1 MNADARRDWSV
12 PEANNRKGTIKQC
25 ITVTYKSVKNGIL
38 VSPLLFV
45 YRLSAPFALLSP
57 GGTYGYL
64 CFFQVRTSGEP
75 MNTGRDDAD
84 DNRFRKDPLQLLDL
98 SPKQWL
104 LARSGYRNNPK
115 RLQVNETLMTIG
127 NGYLN
132 IRGSLEELP
141 PGSYRG
147 MYISGIYDKSEA
159 DVEELV
165 KCPVWTDVSLWIQGW
180 KVSPP
185 DCKVIRHEQMLDM
198 RKGILHRKSRFRLP
212 DGKIVTLATSKLVFL
227 HKVHWG
233 YMRVR
238 IVPENFSG
246 EIRVLSGLNGD
257 VLNRG
262 FFSGE
267 KLKHLHLERIERGRD
282 LMYLE
287 MKTRERGI
295 RISNAAS
302 WRLVNHDK
310 ASVTWEPRIYGE
322 KFTSEMTLGAEKGV
336 SFEFEKYA
344 VVYTSRDIPG
354 KQMFKGTVCGLK
366 SFLRSG
372 AYREIKSHIEL
383 WEKCWKQADIL
394 IEGDRAAQQA
404 IRYNMYQLLINGP
417 RQSGSIGAKFL
428 SSEGYLGHVFW
439 DTEIFIFPFYL
450 YNFPGIAKNMLLY
463 RYETL
468 PGAIKNA
475 KRAGYKGARYGWE
488 TATTGEDVTP
498 RFASK
503 LERTIRLIYTG
514 TEEDHIVSDV
524 IYAVERYFRVTGDT
538 EFLLDHALEMIFQ
551 TARFWESRVVKSG
564 DVFEIR
570 TVIGPDEFHE
580 HVNNN
585 AYTNYLVKWHVKLA
599 ATLFEYFSR
608 RKVKEFRSLCERLL
622 LERKEVEKWSE
633 IGDKLKFA
641 IDADSGLIEQFDG
654 YFDLK
659 DYVIARHD
667 RKGRPVLPQGI
678 SYRNIDRTRLIKQA
692 DVLMMF
698 LLFPHAFSDEVKL
711 ANYNFY
717 EKRALHKSSLSHC
730 THAMVGL
737 AVGNRQ
743 HAYRYFM
750 KTARVDL
757 ENLHGNTELGIHGA
771 AVGGTWQTVV
781 RGFGGLTLKSDR
793 IVLKPWLPKRWK
805 RLLFK
810 VHWRDRMI
818 RLDINHKHVSAVIE
832 SDDSMSIPCSF
843 WGKCFTLS
851 TNEEYMFNYDPI
863 ECVKTG
869 GCDEVPAYSAD
880 SAAH

>member
-1 MNADARRDWSV
+1 MNARRDDV
-12 PEANNRKGTIKQC
+12 
-25 ITVTYKSVKNGIL
+25 
-38 VSPLLFV
+38 
-45 YRLSAPFALLSP
+45 
-57 GGTYGYL
+57 
-64 CFFQVRTSGEP
+64 
-75 MNTGRDDAD
+75 D
-84 DNRFRKDPLQLLDL
+84 DNRFKEDPVLLLDL

-104 LARSGYRNNPK
+104 LGRSGYHKDPK
-115 RLQVNETLMTIG
+115 RLQTNETLMTIG

-147 MYISGIYDKSEA
+147 MYINGIYDRSEA

-165 KCPVWTDVSLWIQGW
+165 KCPVWTDVSLWIEGW
-180 KVSPP
+180 KVSLP
-185 DCKVIRHEQMLDM
+185 DCKVLRHEQMLDM
-198 RKGILHRKSRFRLP
+198 RKGILHRKTRFKLP
-212 DGKIVTLATSKLVFL
+212 SGKIVTFATSKLVFL

-262 FFSGE
+262 FFPGE
-267 KLKHLHLERIERGRD
+267 QLKHLHLERIERGRD

-287 MKTRERGI
+287 MKTREHGI
-295 RISNAAS
+295 RVSKAAS
-302 WRLVNHDK
+302 WRIVNHDRT
-310 ASVTWEPRIYGE
+310 SVKWEPRIYGE
-322 KFTSEMTLGAEKGV
+322 KFASEMTLHTEKGV
-336 SFEFEKYA
+336 AYEFEKYA
-344 VVYTSRDIPG
+344 VVYTSREIPPER
-354 KQMFKGTVCGLK
+354 MFKGTICGLK
-366 SFLRSG
+366 SFLRNG
-372 AYREIKSHIEL
+372 AYKEIKNHIKL
-383 WEKCWKQADIL
+383 WERCWQQADIV
-394 IEGDRAAQQA
+394 IEGDRTAQQA

-417 RQSGSIGAKFL
+417 RKTGSIGAKFL

-450 YNFPGIAKNMLLY
+450 YNFPGIAKNMLMY

-468 PGAIKNA
+468 SGAIKNA
-475 KRAGYKGARYGWE
+475 ELAGYGGAKYGWE

-538 EFLLDHALEMIFQ
+538 EFLLRYALEMVFQ
-551 TARFWESRVVKSG
+551 TARFWKSRAVLSG
-564 DVFEIR
+564 DVFEIK

-585 AYTNYLVKWHVKLA
+585 AYTNFLVKWHLKLA

-608 RKVKEFRSLCERLL
+608 RNIEDFRLL
-622 LERKEVEKWSE
+622 CGRLSIEREEVEKWVE
-633 IGDKLKFA
+633 ISDKLKFT
-641 IDADSGLIEQFDG
+641 IESDTGLIEQFDG

-659 DYVIARHD
+659 DYVVTRHD
-667 RKGRPVLPQGI
+667 RKGRPMLPQGI
-678 SYRNIDRTRLIKQA
+678 TYRNIDKTRLIKQA
-692 DVLMMF
+692 DVLMIF
-698 LLFPHAFSDEVKL
+698 LLFPHAFSDEVKR

-750 KTARVDL
+750 KTAQVDL

-793 IVLKPWLPKRWK
+793 IVLRPWLPKKWR

-818 RLDINHKHVSAVIE
+818 RLDINHKCVSVFIA
-832 SDDSMSIPCSF
+832 SDERVPIPCTF
-843 WGKCFTLS
+843 WGKCFTIA
-851 TNEEYMFNYDPI
+851 TNEQYMFNYDPI
-863 ECVKTG
+863 TMYKIRRK
-869 GCDEVPAYSAD
+869 
-880 SAAH
+880 

>member
-1 MNADARRDWSV
+1 MNKRS
-12 PEANNRKGTIKQC
+12 
-25 ITVTYKSVKNGIL
+25 
-38 VSPLLFV
+38 
-45 YRLSAPFALLSP
+45 
-57 GGTYGYL
+57 
-64 CFFQVRTSGEP
+64 
-75 MNTGRDDAD
+75 DDAH
-84 DNRFRKDPLQLLDL
+84 DNRFPRDPVLLLDL

-104 LARSGYRNNPK
+104 LSRSGYRKQPK
-115 RLQVNETLMTIG
+115 QLQINETLMTIG

-147 MYISGIYDKSEA
+147 MYINGIYDRSEA

-165 KCPVWTDVSLWIQGW
+165 KCPVWTDVSLWIGGW
-180 KVSPP
+180 KVSLP
-185 DCKVIRHEQMLDM
+185 DCKVVRHEQMLDM

-212 DGKIVTLATSKLVFL
+212 DGKIVTFATSKLVFL

-246 EIRVLSGLNGD
+246 EIRVLSGLNGE

-262 FFSGE
+262 FFPGE

-287 MKTRERGI
+287 MKTREHAI
-295 RISNAAS
+295 RVSCAAS
-302 WRLVNHDK
+302 WRIVNHDRD
-310 ASVTWEPRIYGE
+310 SVKWEPRIYGE
-322 KFTSEMTLGAEKGV
+322 KFTSEMTLQVEKGV
-336 SFEFEKYA
+336 SYEFEKYA
-344 VVYTSRDIPG
+344 VVYTSREIPEDR
-354 KQMFKGTVCGLK
+354 MFKGTICGLK
-366 SFLRSG
+366 SFLRNG
-372 AYREIKSHIEL
+372 AYREIGDHVDL
-383 WEKCWKQADIL
+383 WEKCWRQADIV
-394 IEGDRAAQQA
+394 IEGDRTAQRA

-417 RQSGSIGAKFL
+417 RKTGSISAKFL

-450 YNFPGIAKNMLLY
+450 YNFPAIAKNMLMY
-463 RYETL
+463 RYATL
-468 PGAIKNA
+468 PGALKNA
-475 KRAGYKGARYGWE
+475 EKTGFKGARYGWE
-488 TATTGEDVTP
+488 TATSGEDVTP

-524 IYAVERYFRVTGDT
+524 IYAVERYFRVTGD
-538 EFLLDHALEMIFQ
+538 EDFLLGYALEMVFQ
-551 TARFWESRVVKSG
+551 TARFWQSRVTASG
-564 DVFEIR
+564 DVYEIK

-580 HVNNN
+580 HVDNN
-585 AYTNYLVKWHVKLA
+585 AYTNFLVKWHLKLA

-608 RKVKEFRSLCERLL
+608 RKVREFSALCRRLAL
-622 LERKEVEKWSE
+622 RKDEVRQWAE
-633 IGDKLKFA
+633 ISNKLKFS
-641 IDADSGLIEQFDG
+641 IDDDSGLIEQFDG
-654 YFDLK
+654 YFGLK
-659 DYVIARHD
+659 DFVITRHD
-667 RKGRPVLPQGI
+667 RKGRPVLPQGVN
-678 SYRNIDRTRLIKQA
+678 YRNIQKTRLIKQA

-698 LLFPHAFSDEVKL
+698 LLFPHAFGDDVKL

-717 EKRALHKSSLSHC
+717 EKRTLHKSSLSHC

-750 KTARVDL
+750 KTAQVDL

-771 AVGGTWQTVV
+771 AVGGTWQTIV

-793 IVLKPWLPKRWK
+793 IVLKPWLPKKWK

-818 RLDINHKHVSAVIE
+818 RLDINHSHASVFIE
-832 SDDSMSIPCSF
+832 ADEQVSIPCTF
-843 WGKCFTLS
+843 WGKCFTVE
-851 TNEEYMFNYDPI
+851 TNELHMFSYDPI
-863 ECVKTG
+863 LCIQPG
-869 GCDEVPAYSAD
+869 GNDEKASYCANRSVD
-880 SAAH
+880 

>member
-1 MNADARRDWSV
+1 
-12 PEANNRKGTIKQC
+12 
-25 ITVTYKSVKNGIL
+25 
-38 VSPLLFV
+38 
-45 YRLSAPFALLSP
+45 
-57 GGTYGYL
+57 
-64 CFFQVRTSGEP
+64 
-75 MNTGRDDAD
+75 MNTQRDDAHD
-84 DNRFRKDPLQLLDL
+84 SRFRENPVLLLDF
-98 SPKQWL
+98 SPKRWL
-104 LARSGYRNNPK
+104 LYRSGYRKRPK
-115 RLQVNETLMTIG
+115 QLQINETLMTIG

-141 PGSYRG
+141 PGSCKG
-147 MYISGIYDKSEA
+147 MYINGIYDRSEA

-165 KCPVWTDVSLWIQGW
+165 KCPVWTDVSLWIAGW
-180 KVSPP
+180 KVSLP
-185 DCKVIRHEQMLDM
+185 DCRVIRHEQMLDM
-198 RKGILHRKSRFRLP
+198 KKGILHRKSRFRLP
-212 DGKIVTLATSKLVFL
+212 DGKVVTFATSKLVFL

-262 FFSGE
+262 FFPGE
-267 KLKHLHLERIERGRD
+267 QLKHLHLERIERGRD

-287 MKTRERGI
+287 MKTRDRGI

-302 WRLVNHDK
+302 WRIVNLDR
-310 ASVTWEPRIYGE
+310 ASVRWEPRIYGE
-322 KFTSEMTLGAEKGV
+322 KFTSEMTLQAEKGLPY
-336 SFEFEKYA
+336 EFEKYA
-344 VVYTSRDIPG
+344 VVYTSREIPG
-354 KQMFKGTVCGLK
+354 EQMFKRTICGLK
-366 SFLRSG
+366 SFLRNG
-372 AYREIKSHIEL
+372 AYKEIRSHIDL
-383 WEKCWKQADIL
+383 WDKCWRQADIV
-394 IEGDRAAQQA
+394 IEGDRTAQKA

-417 RQSGSIGAKFL
+417 RKTGSIGAKFL

-450 YNFPGIAKNMLLY
+450 YNFPAIAKNMLMY
-463 RYETL
+463 RYVTL

-475 KRAGYKGARYGWE
+475 ERAGYEGARYGWE

-524 IYAVERYFRVTGDT
+524 IYAVERYFRVTGD
-538 EFLLDHALEMIFQ
+538 EVFLLDHALEMVFQ
-551 TARFWESRVVKSG
+551 TARFWKSRVADSG
-564 DVFEIR
+564 DGYEIR

-585 AYTNYLVKWHVKLA
+585 AYTNFLVKWHLKLA

-608 RKVKEFRSLCERLL
+608 REVREFRSLCGRLAL
-622 LERKEVEKWSE
+622 GKQEVRQWLDISNT
-633 IGDKLKFA
+633 LKFSV
-641 IDADSGLIEQFDG
+641 DDDSGLIEQFDG

-659 DYVIARHD
+659 DAVITRFD
-667 RKGRPVLPQGI
+667 RKGRPVLPQGVT
-678 SYRNIDRTRLIKQA
+678 YRNIQRTRLIKQA

-717 EKRALHKSSLSHC
+717 EKRVLHKSSLSHC

-750 KTARVDL
+750 KTAQVDL

-771 AVGGTWQTVV
+771 AVGGTWQTAV

-793 IVLKPWLPKRWK
+793 IVLKPWLPKKWK

-818 RLDINHKHVSAVIE
+818 RLDINHSRVSVFIA
-832 SDDSMSIPCSF
+832 SDEQVSIPCTF
-843 WGKCFTLS
+843 WGRCFTIV
-851 TNEEYMFNYDPI
+851 TNEQYRFNYDPI
-863 ECVKTG
+863 LCIQSG
-869 GCDEVPAYSAD
+869 GNDEKASYCANSAVD
-880 SAAH
+880 